1 VRLDVSP
8 LRVAPLVRLALVIA
22 LLCAPLVGGV
32 GSVAAQSDDCA
43 PPTYAV
49 VADDGRPTVL
59 EASAGC
65 QDGRHTYDE
74 SWTATYASLG
84 NENGSEG
91 LPTDVRDATPA
102 ADGGWWLLGETALH
116 RVDEEWRPTGE
127 TVALPTAN
135 GTSAAT
141 ANETGRFDA
150 VARDGVGRLWL
161 AGARGVV
168 VLNGTTGAATPT
180 DVARATGLYAEGD
193 RLWALREGVRG
204 GQVTRYAL
212 NTANGTTD
220 VSTTV
225 EASVR
230 IGPEVRRPVDLTR
243 VETGWLVVS
252 AERNLFVYSTDWTYT
267 GERYGSSGL
276 FAATVLLLPAALLV
290 AFGGVVVLRLRRELL
305 GRYVVVAIVSTALA
319 VAVRQSL
326 LPPAARELYA
336 LPSAAVAAILL
347 APWAVSVLTVLRK
360 GAWAV
365 LAGILL
371 LAAGIALPIASEY
384 IVAV

>member
-1 VRLDVSP
+1 
-8 LRVAPLVRLALVIA
+8 
-22 LLCAPLVGGV
+22 
-32 GSVAAQSDDCA
+32 
-43 PPTYAV
+43 
-49 VADDGRPTVL
+49 
-59 EASAGC
+59 
-65 QDGRHTYDE
+65 
-74 SWTATYASLG
+74 
-84 NENGSEG
+84 
-91 LPTDVRDATPA
+91 
-102 ADGGWWLLGETALH
+102 
-116 RVDEEWRPTGE
+116 
-127 TVALPTAN
+127 
-135 GTSAAT
+135 
-141 ANETGRFDA
+141 
-150 VARDGVGRLWL
+150 
-161 AGARGVV
+161 VV
-168 VLNGTTGAATPT
+168 VLDGATGAATPT
-180 DVARATGLYAEGD
+180 DVARATGLHAEGD

-212 NTANGTTD
+212 DTTNGTAN

-252 AERNLFVYSTDWTYT
+252 AERNLFVYDTDWTYT

-276 FAATVLLLPAALLV
+276 FVATVLLLPAALLV
-290 AFGGVVVLRLRRELL
+290 AFGGVVVLRLRRKLL
-305 GRYVVVAIVSTALA
+305 GRYVVVALVSTALA

>member
-1 VRLDVSP
+1 MRLDVSR
-8 LRVAPLVRLALVIA
+8 LRVASLARFALVVS

-32 GSVAAQSDDCA
+32 GFVAAQSGDCA

-49 VADDGRPTVL
+49 VVDDGRPTVL
-59 EASAGC
+59 ESSAGC
-65 QDGRHTYDE
+65 QDGRHTYDD

-84 NENGSEG
+84 NENGTGG

-102 ADGGWWLLGETALH
+102 TNGGWWLLGETALYH
-116 RVDEEWRPTGE
+116 VNEEWRPTGE
-127 TVALPTAN
+127 TIALPTVN
-135 GTSAAT
+135 GTRAAT

-150 VARDGVGRLWL
+150 VARDGAGRFWL
-161 AGARGVV
+161 AGDRGVV
-168 VLNGTTGAATPT
+168 ALDGATGAANAT
-180 DVARATGLYAEGD
+180 DIARATGLYAEDD
-193 RLWALREGVRG
+193 RLWVLREGVRG

-212 NTANGTTD
+212 DTTNESAN
-220 VSTTV
+220 VSTTA
-225 EASVR
+225 EGSAR
-230 IGPEVRRPVDLTR
+230 IGPEVRRPTDFTR
-243 VETGWLVVS
+243 TETGWLVVS
-252 AERNLFVYSTDWTYT
+252 AERNLFVYDTDWTYT

-276 FAATVLLLPAALLV
+276 FAATVLLLPAGLLV
-290 AFGGVVVLRLRRELL
+290 AFGGVVVLRLRPDLL
-305 GRYVVVAIVSTALA
+305 GRYVVVALVSTVLA

-336 LPSAAVAAILL
+336 LPGAAVAAVLL
-347 APWAVSVLTVLRK
+347 APWALSVLTVLRK

-384 IVAV
+384 VVAV